1 MTDRRIVDLNVGQGI
16 AAYVD
21 WLNRMRL
28 SDLAASLGEILAQ
41 ENDSLKVMDGRLAEA
56 LRHIDAARADVAE
69 KVIDANRGG
78 DKGLHGFIAE
88 FAETGIANARRA
100 LDGLGEST
108 VILNDNGPADL
119 LVDGRAVQMKF
130 YTNLRHELEAAAHYP
145 HMDMMFSKDH
155 VAAYRAIMNGDKEVL
170 LNGQRLSDRTIEGIR
185 RLIEDE
191 SDRRG
196 QPWDEWMRPSK
207 LDYRQV
213 QKGAID
219 RTFAQEAETLDKRAA
234 KRKAEIRE
242 DADRRRAAARDKAR
256 PNLGEAHKA
265 AGVAAVMQ
273 GGANLG
279 MFIYERHKE
288 GKEVWQFTADD
299 WKACGLTTAEG
310 ALKGGVSG
318 YAVYGL
324 TNVCRLSA
332 PSAGAIAAG
341 TFGLI
346 DAVIRFRFGEID
358 DDGFLNLVTVN
369 AIDATGAAVG
379 AAIGQT
385 VIPVPVVGALIG
397 SITVSTALRLGKDVL
412 DRRERAMLDDY
423 QARMDS
429 FIATLDERHARALEE
444 MTAAYCRLGDLQRYA
459 FDLDVNV
466 RLRFEGSI
474 ELARA
479 TGVSEEEILHD
490 ESEIDD
496 FFLM

>member
-28 SDLAASLGEILAQ
+28 SDLAASLGLILAQ

-56 LRHIDAARADVAE
+56 LRHIDAAKADVAQQ
-69 KVIDANRGG
+69 VIDANRGG
-78 DKGLHGFIAE
+78 EKGLHGFIAE

-100 LDGLGEST
+100 LDGLAGST
-108 VILNDNGPADL
+108 VLLNDNGPADL

-130 YTNLRHELEAAAHYP
+130 YANLRHEIEAAARYP
-145 HMDMMFSKDH
+145 QMDMMFSKDH
-155 VAAYRAIMNGDKEVL
+155 VAAYRAIMGGDEEVI

-191 SDRRG
+191 SERRG
-196 QPWDEWMRPSK
+196 VPWDEWMRPSK
-207 LDYRQV
+207 LDYGQV
-213 QKGAID
+213 QKGSID
-219 RTFAQEAETLDKRAA
+219 RTFAQEAENLDRRAME
-234 KRKAEIRE
+234 RKERIRE
-242 DADRRRAAARDKAR
+242 DADERRAAAQDKAR
-256 PNLGEAHKA
+256 PNLGEAYRA
-265 AGVAAVMQ
+265 AGVAAAMQ
-273 GGANLG
+273 GGVNLG
-279 MFIYERHKE
+279 MFIYERHRE
-288 GKEVWQFTADD
+288 GREIWRFTADD

-318 YAVYGL
+318 YMVYGL

-346 DAVIRFRFGEID
+346 DAAIRLRSGEID
-358 DDGFLNLVTVN
+358 DDGFLNLVTMN

-379 AAIGQT
+379 AAVGQA

-397 SITVSTALRLGKDVL
+397 SIAVSTALRLGKDVL
-412 DRRERAMLDDY
+412 NRRERALLDDY
-423 QARMDS
+423 QTRMDS
-429 FIATLDERHARALEE
+429 FIADLDERHARALRRLMDE
-444 MTAAYCRLGDLQRYA
+444 YRKLGDLQRYA